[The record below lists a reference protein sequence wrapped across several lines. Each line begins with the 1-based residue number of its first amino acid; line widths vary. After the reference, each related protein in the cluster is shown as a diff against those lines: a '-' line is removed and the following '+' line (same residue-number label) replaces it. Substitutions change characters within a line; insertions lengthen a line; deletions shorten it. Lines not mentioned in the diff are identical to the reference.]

1 MCRCTCVMRLRAVS
15 ASRFISTWTGRRRR
29 SVAHGM
35 AMSAARL
42 STTNANSDRDHSGA
56 GRAESGTRSGM
67 RVNVT
72 GGGHGAQPTRDA
84 HPQMYAIA
92 RVVVRAGACT
102 RARPHAEPARGAR
115 YPADQWPV
123 RSLLDDPR
131 SFAPPSSG
139 QRALRACAGEGT
151 AQQPAR
157 GRTPAATGGTMNI
170 LGSLMGKILGHSARS
185 SEAKANAA
193 RPAAPAA
200 APASAPAASAAP
212 AAAAAPPV
220 VDVETVL
227 ETMAAG
233 TKQELDWRHSI
244 VDLMKLTGIDS
255 SLANRKALAQELGY
269 TGDMNDSATMNIWL
283 HKQVLRK
290 LSENGGQVPAN
301 LLD

>member
-1 MCRCTCVMRLRAVS
+1 
-15 ASRFISTWTGRRRR
+15 
-29 SVAHGM
+29 
-35 AMSAARL
+35 
-42 STTNANSDRDHSGA
+42 
-56 GRAESGTRSGM
+56 
-67 RVNVT
+67 
-72 GGGHGAQPTRDA
+72 
-84 HPQMYAIA
+84 
-92 RVVVRAGACT
+92 
-102 RARPHAEPARGAR
+102 
-115 YPADQWPV
+115 
-123 RSLLDDPR
+123 
-131 SFAPPSSG
+131 
-139 QRALRACAGEGT
+139 
-151 AQQPAR
+151 
-157 GRTPAATGGTMNI
+157 MNI

-269 TGDMNDSATMNIWL
+269 TGDMNDSATMNVWL